1 MATEKIDTYN
11 KALTINLDATIFGT
25 FAEIG
30 AGQETARWF
39 LGVGAASGTVA
50 KTVSAY
56 DKTVSDV
63 LYGAGERYVSKQRLE
78 SMLTAEWSL
87 LREQLVDRLLSTRT
101 FVFAN
106 TVSARNYAGTNQCH
120 GWIGLRFLRAPG
132 SEVNEILLH
141 VNLFDR
147 TNLLQQEA
155 VGILGVNLIYGAYFE
170 LEDNHRFL
178 STLGQDL
185 GLERIQ
191 VDLIEVKGP
200 FNDEWNPKQLHI
212 ALVAYGLSEAVVLPH
227 AGDYRPMNEAFYKS
241 PVVIEPGRFEEREQ
255 IHTEMLAAALDRAR
269 SDQTMA
275 ARRVFGAFCLSAAE
289 DQAGDAAAP
298 LLSPVELSVRA
309 NDLLGEGFDVFLTV
323 HPELYKISA
332 LVSSFTKEQVRF
344 VIGISVLVKVLAGGY
359 AELYGHVLEG
369 LARLFTKEV
378 RVYVYPMALEVL
390 RTKLA
395 LERFAGWKISE
406 TDGLLEADGISPPPP
421 LGHLYAYLLA
431 SGLVEPLRLVKTKT
445 PNESALQASVSEI
458 SSITR

>member
-1 MATEKIDTYN
+1 MATEKLDTYN
-11 KALTINLDATIFGT
+11 KALAINLDATIFGT

-39 LGVGAASGTVA
+39 LSVGAASGTVA

-63 LYGAGERYVSKQRLE
+63 LYGAGERYVSKQRIE

-87 LREQLVDRLLSTRT
+87 LREQLVDRLSSTRT

-141 VNLFDR
+141 LNLLDR
-147 TNLLQQEA
+147 TNPLQQEA
-155 VGILGVNLIYGAYFE
+155 VGILGVNLIYAAHFE
-170 LEDNHRFL
+170 LDDHHRFL

-191 VDLIEVKGP
+191 VDFIEVKGP

-227 AGDYRPMNEAFYKS
+227 AGDYRPMSEAFYKL

-269 SDQTMA
+269 SEQTMA
-275 ARRVFGAFCLSAAE
+275 ARGVFGAFCLSAAAGPKWRRRCSTAVS
-289 DQAGDAAAP
+289 DGIVCAGD
-298 LLSPVELSVRA
+298 
-309 NDLLGEGFDVFLTV
+309 
-323 HPELYKISA
+323 
-332 LVSSFTKEQVRF
+332 
-344 VIGISVLVKVLAGGY
+344 
-359 AELYGHVLEG
+359 
-369 LARLFTKEV
+369 
-378 RVYVYPMALEVL
+378 
-390 RTKLA
+390 
-395 LERFAGWKISE
+395 
-406 TDGLLEADGISPPPP
+406 
-421 LGHLYAYLLA
+421 
-431 SGLVEPLRLVKTKT
+431 
-445 PNESALQASVSEI
+445 
-458 SSITR
+458 